1 MSIKEAKLIINE
13 YDLSTDESSF
23 EIALEALAKFGSARA
38 VLLEGLKPQYKYLK
52 KVSKLLAMLD
62 EKPQRDAEAEAISSL
77 MYEIYKTVSNDSK
90 SKGED
95 IRVLMATINVRK
107 TFEPSDKELWVM
119 NYLGG
124 RELILNITYQEPN
137 ALERKIIEAIKRYE
151 NLADTPNQD
160 AIENRHINDL
170 AIKRY

>member
-1 MSIKEAKLIINE
+1 MSIKEAKLIVNE

-62 EKPQRDAEAEAISSL
+62 EKPQNDADAQAISSL

-90 SKGED
+90 SRGEN
-95 IRVLMATINVRK
+95 IRDLMAAINVRK
-107 TFEPSDKELWVM
+107 TFNPSNKELWVM

-124 RELILNITYQEPN
+124 REFILNITYQEPN
-137 ALERKIIEAIKRYE
+137 ALERKIIEALKKYDTF
-151 NLADTPNQD
+151 ADTPNQD
-160 AIENRHINDL
+160 VIENRHINDL
-170 AIKRY
+170 AIQRY

>member
-38 VLLEGLKPQYKYLK
+38 VLIEGLKPQYKFLK

-62 EKPQRDAEAEAISSL
+62 EKPKNDKEAEEISSL
-77 MYEIYKTVSNDSK
+77 MYSIYKSVSNDALSM
-90 SKGED
+90 GEN
-95 IRVLMATINVRK
+95 IRDLMSRLNVRK
-107 TFEPSDKELWVM
+107 TFNPTQKELWIM

-124 RELILNITYQEPN
+124 REFILNITYQEPN
-137 ALERKIIEAIKRYE
+137 DLNRKILQAIKNYE
-151 NLADTPNQD
+151 MLADTPTQD
-160 AIENRHINDL
+160 AISNRSINDL
-170 AIKRY
+170 AIKKY

>member
-23 EIALEALAKFGSARA
+23 EIALEARAKFGSARA

-62 EKPQRDAEAEAISSL
+62 EKPQRDADAEAISSL

-90 SKGED
+90 SRGED
-95 IRVLMATINVRK
+95 IRELMAAINVRK
-107 TFEPSDKELWVM
+107 TFNPTNKELWVM

-124 RELILNITYQEPN
+124 REFILNITYQEPN
-137 ALERKIIEAIKRYE
+137 ALERKIVEALKKYD
-151 NLADTPNQD
+151 NLEETPNQD
-160 AIENRHINDL
+160 AIQNKHIHDL

>member
-13 YDLSTDESSF
+13 YDLSTDEHSF

-62 EKPQRDAEAEAISSL
+62 EKPQREAGAISSL

-90 SKGED
+90 SRGED
-95 IRVLMATINVRK
+95 IRELMAAINVRK
-107 TFEPSDKELWVM
+107 TFKPSDKELWVM

-124 RELILNITYQEPN
+124 REFILKITYQEPN
-137 ALERKIIEAIKRYE
+137 ALERKIVEALKKYD
-151 NLADTPNQD
+151 NLAETPNQD
-160 AIENRHINDL
+160 AIQNKHIYDL